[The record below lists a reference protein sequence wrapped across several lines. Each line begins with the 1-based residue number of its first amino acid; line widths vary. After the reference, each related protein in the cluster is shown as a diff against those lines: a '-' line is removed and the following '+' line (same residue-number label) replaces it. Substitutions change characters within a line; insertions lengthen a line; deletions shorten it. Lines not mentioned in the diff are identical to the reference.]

1 MKKKTIILASAAT
14 AFAVIFA
21 GCTNGKNNEANRVSP
36 STTSSTTSNSD
47 NNAPET
53 SVAPNGQLN
62 KGRPSPNFTLT
73 SMKDGS
79 TLTLADLKGKKVA
92 IKFWASW
99 CSICKETLPE
109 SSALADDASKDF
121 EFISVVAPDFS
132 GEMSEAKFKE
142 WYNSRKYNHMPVYFD
157 KDGALMRQ
165 LGIRSFPST
174 ATIGTDVI
182 MVHFQTGHVSSE
194 ILKEAMAKI
203 Q

>member
-1 MKKKTIILASAAT
+1 MEKKIIFLASTLAT
-14 AFAVIFA
+14 CAIVFA
-21 GCTNGKNNEANRVSP
+21 GCNSNNNKEATTT
-36 STTSSTTSNSD
+36 STTSSTSNKSTET
-47 NNAPET
+47 AKTTET
-53 SVAPNGQLN
+53 SSVNSGQLN
-62 KGRPSPNFTLT
+62 KGKPSPNFTLT

-99 CSICKETLPE
+99 CSVCKETLPE
-109 SSALADDASKDF
+109 SSALADDTSKDF

-132 GEMSEAKFKE
+132 GEMSEANFKE
-142 WYNSRKYNHMPVYFD
+142 WYEGRKYNHMPVYFD
-157 KDGALMRQ
+157 KDGTLMRQ
-165 LGIRSFPST
+165 LGVRAFPST
-174 ATIGTDVI
+174 ATIGTDGI

>member
-21 GCTNGKNNEANRVSP
+21 GCTNGTNGKNNEASTVST

-47 NNAPET
+47 NKASET
-53 SVAPNGQLN
+53 SSAPTEQLN

-99 CSICKETLPE
+99 CSVCKETLP
-109 SSALADDASKDF
+109 
-121 EFISVVAPDFS
+121 
-132 GEMSEAKFKE
+132 
-142 WYNSRKYNHMPVYFD
+142 
-157 KDGALMRQ
+157 
-165 LGIRSFPST
+165 
-174 ATIGTDVI
+174 
-182 MVHFQTGHVSSE
+182 
-194 ILKEAMAKI
+194 
-203 Q
+203 